1 MDPVLPHV
9 YGSTVLL
16 LDILVVPLVLRLV
29 F

>member
-1 MDPVLPHV
+1 MDPVLPQV

-16 LDILVVPLVLRLV
+16 LDILVVPLALRLV